1 MTSSPYDDVG
11 MKLMMRW
18 RSKQMTLNLRFQTQ
32 SQSWR
37 MAVDGKSG
45 GDDENVRS
53 GAVDAYAASYC
64 SGHGVW
70 A

>member
-32 SQSWR
+32 STSWR

-45 GDDENVRS
+45 GDD
-53 GAVDAYAASYC
+53 
-64 SGHGVW
+64 
-70 A
+70 